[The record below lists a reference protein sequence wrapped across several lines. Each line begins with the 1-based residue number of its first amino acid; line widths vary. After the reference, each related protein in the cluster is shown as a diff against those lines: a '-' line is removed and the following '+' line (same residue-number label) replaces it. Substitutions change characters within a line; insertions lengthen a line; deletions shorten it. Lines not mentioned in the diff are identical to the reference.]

1 MHTNSER
8 RYHSFFFFQA
18 EDGIRDL
25 TVTGVQ
31 TCALPISDA
40 ERVAIGAERRD
51 ALAHVLGGR
60 AIHHDPGTG
69 LELPAALPRADDERV
84 AAEARH
90 GGLEGCQRAQ
100 RRIEEQEPQDPPGQ
114 RARLGLLFQAPR
126 ELQERQHLVAPEVRE
141 IEKALHT
148 GSSRSASRSRSTCC
162 SSRMSGGSSRSTCGS
177 LAVPVRMQHSSS
189 SAWISFAGRVVR
201 SPTSRPAPW
210 CAVTGP
216 RTQLLRIY
224 ALTRRTRSSSRSFL
238 MAAMTAS
245 IAARSEEHTS
255 ELQSQSNLVCRLLLE
270 KKKNKLVADE
280 ALHRV
285 CLAQPLQ
292 AIYIRQTLRNEVEFL
307 PMLRADVYLLV
318 YSDAD
323 D

>member
-245 IAARSEEHTS
+245 IAAHAIGPPPKVVPRDPGLTEAATS
-255 ELQSQSNLVCRLLLE
+255 GDSMSTAQGKPLPS
-270 KKKNKLVADE
+270 
-280 ALHRV
+280 ALAVVSMSGRT
-285 CLAQPLQ
+285 P
-292 AIYIRQTLRNEVEFL
+292 
-307 PMLRADVYLLV
+307 
-318 YSDAD
+318 
-323 D
+323 